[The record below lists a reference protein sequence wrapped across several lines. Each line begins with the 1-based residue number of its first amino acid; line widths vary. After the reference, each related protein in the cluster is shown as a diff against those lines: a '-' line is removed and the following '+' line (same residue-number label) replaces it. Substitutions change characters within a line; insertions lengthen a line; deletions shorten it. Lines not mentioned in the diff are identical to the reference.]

1 MSSRSGYEQL
11 VLLAYKQLITLY
23 MRYALLT
30 CFKYTNSKIIA
41 EKILLYTFLT
51 IYRLIENLEHIEE
64 VGQTIDKLIDIISSD
79 MVPEQPRGDEKQ
91 DSETSA
97 MLLAD
102 KRTQDLAT
110 ALNMLDT
117 MSRQMLIL
125 HYVEML
131 STKEIS
137 LLYNKSIKETRLEIC
152 EAENVF
158 KKHLSELWK
167 RPDALSGSG
176 PASWMSE
183 LEDVVDLKLRE
194 QMAGVILEHLADL
207 PKHAS
212 KIQKYLNLYNSR

>member
-1 MSSRSGYEQL
+1 
-11 VLLAYKQLITLY
+11 

-41 EKILLYTFLT
+41 ETISLYTFLT

-79 MVPEQPRGDEKQ
+79 MAPKQPWGDEKQ

-110 ALNMLDT
+110 VLNTLDT

-125 HYVEML
+125 HYIEML

-137 LLYNKSIKETRLEIC
+137 LLYNKSINKTRLEIC

-158 KKHLSELWK
+158 KKRLSELWK
-167 RPDALSGSG
+167 RPDVLSGSG
-176 PASWMSE
+176 PVSWMSE
-183 LEDVVDLKLRE
+183 LEDVVDFGLRE
-194 QMAGVILEHLADL
+194 QMAKVILEHLAD
-207 PKHAS
+207 PTKDAP
-212 KIQKYLNLYNSR
+212 KIQKYLDLYNSQ